1 MFTSHSATILIVD
14 DSPENLM
21 VLTDLLSPTYRVLAA
36 QSGEK
41 CLRIANGKTVPDL
54 ILLDVMMPGMDGY
67 DVLKQL
73 HA

>member
-36 QSGEK
+36 QSGK
-41 CLRIANGKTVPDL
+41 NVCGSPLARQSRISSCW
-54 ILLDVMMPGMDGY
+54 M
-67 DVLKQL
+67 
-73 HA
+73 